1 MADYLPLGGQRL
13 PGATKGRNISRE
25 ILYRLFVVAPWR
37 GLRVELLLL
46 LLLLLLRCG
55 ALASVLLVAQTRPG
69 RLTPAT
75 EQVLAILSSGRDR
88 RHRLRRGGLRA
99 AA

>member
-1 MADYLPLGGQRL
+1 M
-13 PGATKGRNISRE
+13 E
-25 ILYRLFVVAPWR
+25 
-37 GLRVELLLL
+37 LL

-69 RLTPAT
+69 RLTPAA

-99 AA
+99 AAQRQRRLGRRRAGTPGLAETEHRAVATGDQQVSQ